1 MPPVGCHCN
10 FVNMNPGDVAV
21 LPPYDILRF
30 GALAATAG
38 YNTTNCRSLT
48 KHTLD
53 PINGQARP
61 RARFKPACITADVV
75 RLKVRRLLDH
85 PPRCWMG
92 YPSVSSFAPCSP
104 GKAKGRVPNW
114 STTRRQRIGRMST
127 HRKSSIPRQATAMC
141 TPFHNESSTNTA
153 HGGRGKACT
162 NKPERR
168 NEIWARPLAKRTEI
182 RSKTMETP
190 MRPTKESER
199 TLTPNMRRPRGRPV
213 LGIARF

>member
-1 MPPVGCHCN
+1 MPPVECHCN
-10 FVNMNPGDVAV
+10 VANMNPGDVAV
-21 LPPYDILRF
+21 LPPYGILRF

-104 GKAKGRVPNW
+104 GKAKGRAQLVNNTPP
-114 STTRRQRIGRMST
+114 T
-127 HRKSSIPRQATAMC
+127 HRSHEHTPQIINASASYCHVHPISQRVKYEHRPCRSRQGMHQQA
-141 TPFHNESSTNTA
+141 
-153 HGGRGKACT
+153 GV
-162 NKPERR
+162 
-168 NEIWARPLAKRTEI
+168 
-182 RSKTMETP
+182 
-190 MRPTKESER
+190 TK
-199 TLTPNMRRPRGRPV
+199 
-213 LGIARF
+213 